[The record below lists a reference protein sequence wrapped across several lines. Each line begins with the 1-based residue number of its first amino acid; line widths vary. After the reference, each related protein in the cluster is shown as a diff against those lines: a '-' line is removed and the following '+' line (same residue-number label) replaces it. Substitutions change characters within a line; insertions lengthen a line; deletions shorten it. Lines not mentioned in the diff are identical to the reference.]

1 MPSDRLGELKAT
13 LEARLREGESEFVD
27 FKEDGYVL
35 DANERRACFVKDILA
50 LSNSCE
56 GPGDVRHIFVGVR
69 RDAHGGNH
77 SFPGVAQHPNDANL
91 QNLMRDWTNAAPR
104 FSYVVL
110 RYGGA
115 SLGVYELQGGIH
127 MPCVPHSTK
136 TTGNILWGGVVYVRH
151 GSRNDVATPEEIHAM
166 VERRR
171 LWSPQQA
178 MTSIPGAPRLL
189 APADEEL
196 LIAASM
202 GEGDIGIL
210 TTDQTGRFVRAGQ
223 KNYLDAQDPSVA
235 AIYRDALARLASA
248 GYVRQ
253 EDITGTRFTLTGEGL
268 QLASDARRHRSP
280 SMVPTQPMKMFY
292 NTVVIGM
299 AKGEVT
305 TLEEVRGLY
314 MSLLHVDW
322 DDATSP
328 SGFKRTLNDLKT
340 HLHRRDRFA
349 LGLTNEFRAEL
360 FPHCIATVRNFIESA
375 EQRWP

>member
-1 MPSDRLGELKAT
+1 MLSDRMSDLEAT
-13 LEARLREGESEFVD
+13 LRIALEEGESEFVD

-35 DANERRACFVKDILA
+35 DTNERRACFVKDILA

-77 SFPGVAQHPNDANL
+77 SYPGVAQHPDDANL
-91 QNLMRDWTNAAPR
+91 QNLMRDWTNTAPR

-110 RYGGA
+110 PYGGA

-151 GSRNDVATPEEIHAM
+151 GSRNDVATPEEIHAI

-171 LWSPQQA
+171 LWNPQQA
-178 MTSIPGAPRLL
+178 MTSSLGATRLL

-196 LIAASM
+196 LVAATR

-210 TTDQTGRFVRAGQ
+210 TTDQTGPFVRAGQ
-223 KNYLDAQDPSVA
+223 NSYIDTQDPSVA
-235 AIYRDALARLASA
+235 AIYHDALARLLSA

-253 EDITGTRFTLTGEGL
+253 EDITGTRFTLTGEGW
-268 QLASDARRHRSP
+268 QLARDAWRRRSP
-280 SMVPTQPMKMFY
+280 SMVPTQETKTFY
-292 NTVVIGM
+292 NTVVTGM
-299 AKGEVT
+299 ANGEVT

-314 MSLLHVDW
+314 MSLLRVDW